1 MSHLYMV
8 RLGEAFCV
16 LSWELF
22 FLIFDNE
29 RSFVNFPK
37 AKKQWFMYLYRF
49 CSWRL
54 KRLEKSFSKMV
65 LLPAVHLYFNISC
78 ATIVRLS
85 PESCVMTFEKH
96 PKSLI
101 WIFIAKILFQCDW
114 NVSKA
119 HLDSIWF
126 QLNNI
131 YETETFKK
139 DFQTL
144 YFVSCLAHRSSIK
157 YQFFDDIFPVF
168 QSLSGADVIKKKQEK
183 SSAVLIGIIAVFLV
197 CHMYRIA
204 LWIYTLLLPTKA
216 LLNHYNYCHAQ
227 KKYHIPVAI
236 YYFTQLHH
244 LFLVI
249 NSSVNFVIYCIMGR
263 QFRKQLK
270 KTTIQWWRKISH
282 WKMKILSEQKFQKK
296 KKQPKNCVK
305 IKWTKCHECTIS
317 KNMC

>member
-1 MSHLYMV
+1 MFLKHIWIVFGFNWIIS
-8 RLGEAFCV
+8 EAF
-16 LSWELF
+16 STE
-22 FLIFDNE
+22 
-29 RSFVNFPK
+29 
-37 AKKQWFMYLYRF
+37 
-49 CSWRL
+49 
-54 KRLEKSFSKMV
+54 
-65 LLPAVHLYFNISC
+65 
-78 ATIVRLS
+78 
-85 PESCVMTFEKH
+85 
-96 PKSLI
+96 
-101 WIFIAKILFQCDW
+101 
-114 NVSKA
+114 
-119 HLDSIWF
+119 
-126 QLNNI
+126 NN
-131 YETETFKK
+131 YETETLRRIFKHCI
-139 DFQTL
+139 L
-144 YFVSCLAHRSSIK
+144 YPGWHIDHRSNISSLMK
-157 YQFFDDIFPVF
+157 FFPVF

-204 LWIYTLLLPTKA
+204 LWIYTLALPTKA

-270 KTTIQWWRKISH
+270 KNTIQWWRKISH

-305 IKWTKCHECTIS
+305 IKWTNCHECTIS